1 MTTVDVQVVRSYRKH
16 AVRSYRLLFNSLNAA
31 LTELTATL
39 VSGKSLATSVSN
51 DVLRSFSVGDWVKA
65 LGLDAQSQSVL
76 SRRLDSRIQENKEEL
91 VKSLETL
98 RRIVRDMAAALEAFR
113 EGMWADIACDD
124 DAHEVLRD
132 VSMREEQVSQR
143 STTTSL
149 MSTTT
154 SLTHR
159 QVCCTVDGVVGMCWR
174 EVEEVKRL
182 VVEDIVRA
190 CEGYRKVKGTGGEG
204 GVYAT
209 REYWEL
215 RVLAW
220 VTDVYLERDK
230 VERNMKTMAVDAGL
244 PYYVK

>member
-16 AVRSYRLLFNSLNAA
+16 AVRPYRLLFNSLNAA

-51 DVLRSFSVGDWVKA
+51 DVLRSFSVGDWVEA
-65 LGLDAQSQSVL
+65 LGLDAQSQTVL
-76 SRRLDSRIQENKEEL
+76 SRRLDARIQENKEEL
-91 VKSLETL
+91 VKSFETL

-132 VSMREEQVSQR
+132 VSMREALDSQR
-143 STTTSL
+143 SAT
-149 MSTTT
+149 STTT

-159 QVCCTVDGVVGMCWR
+159 QVCRTVEGVVEMCWR
-174 EVEEVKRL
+174 EVEEVKKL
-182 VVEDIVRA
+182 VVEDVVRA
-190 CEGYRKVKGTGGEG
+190 CEGYRKVKGAGGEG

-230 VERNMKTMAVDAGL
+230 VERNMKAMAVDAGL